1 MIVWNFWLGDVHT
14 LSKITK
20 LTLIPVTVKN
30 SFHYL
35 VILFDSKLTFPEIQ
49 DVFPQTFLPLQ
60 YFAWLHGEDFSSG
73 MDVYIRGHTT
83 WNFIKSCCNDFVNVK
98 SFTST
103 CKARFEQF
111 PELLCC
117 RLLENCACRD
127 IHVYPE
133 MSLVTASQDVCG
145 IRNVYGCIS
154 FMQISKKVQMRQG
167 PDCVDTSN
175 SFSPPWSMTWSE
187 NFQCVVWFPY

>member
-1 MIVWNFWLGDVHT
+1 
-14 LSKITK
+14 
-20 LTLIPVTVKN
+20 
-30 SFHYL
+30 
-35 VILFDSKLTFPEIQ
+35 
-49 DVFPQTFLPLQ
+49 
-60 YFAWLHGEDFSSG
+60 

-83 WNFIKSCCNDFVNVK
+83 DNFIKSCCIDFVSVN
-98 SFTST
+98 SLTS
-103 CKARFEQF
+103 KARFEQF
-111 PELLCC
+111 PELSCC

-167 PDCVDTSN
+167 PDCVDN
-175 SFSPPWSMTWSE
+175 SFSPPGSMTWSE
-187 NFQCVVWFPY
+187 NFNVLCDFHVKCLQNWTGVLEITEVLSFDLSHQSELCDWLTI